1 MIEKENGVADLSDTD
16 NRDVE
21 RFAEDASTPK
31 RETDDFNDGDKNGV
45 AGLGENT
52 SAPRTSG
59 VDPRPDMEITANL
72 PDFGDDKF
80 NKMAAQLVAML
91 VETSARGMSE
101 TRQLQ
106 SELKQAFSSVMV
118 SVGEGAEGDVM
129 LPVGGS
135 GGATITP
142 PADAASPMGGAPY
155 VFDLVQILYTAGD
168 HILKY
173 RTRGL
178 TVDAGGNLTYANW
191 GSYTTIFTAEVF
203 VP

>member
-129 LPVGGS
+129 LPNAGIS
-135 GGATITP
+135 KDNIITITQP
-142 PADAASPMGGAPY
+142 SDVAGPAPY
-155 VFDLVQILYTAGD
+155 VFDLVDMDYSTST
-168 HILKY
+168 HILRY

-178 TVDAGGNLTYANW
+178 TIDSGGNLAFASW
-191 GSYTTIFTAEVF
+191 GSYTTIFTGEVYT
-203 VP
+203 P